1 MTAAVNPELYAKTG
15 SIPDLQE
22 PSRSTSIASV
32 TVCWNGSAILPGLLE
47 SQLKQTTPLSE
58 LIVVDNAST
67 DGTINLLNEQYPSVK
82 IIRLATNEGVSGG
95 YSAGLEYALGRNY
108 DWVWMLD
115 QDSRPLPSTVEKLL
129 AAAESFPDRD
139 KLGLIAPLA
148 IDAATGVPYSLFLW
162 REGQVALSAMP
173 GGNTLTLVDM
183 VISSGSLIRGEA
195 VRKAGLP
202 RNDFFI
208 DFVDYEHCLRLRRN
222 GFLIAVVNQ
231 CIMPHTIGQPRSVK
245 FLGKQ
250 MSWITHRPW
259 RDYYKVRNRAFV
271 VWHQVPSLRAK
282 AFVMRQFLTQMI
294 GSLLFDPEKVRRINF
309 MLRGLRDGIRGRLG
323 ITVRPTD

>member
-1 MTAAVNPELYAKTG
+1 
-15 SIPDLQE
+15 
-22 PSRSTSIASV
+22 
-32 TVCWNGSAILPGLLE
+32 LPGLLE
-47 SQLKQTTPLSE
+47 SLLKQTKPLSE

-67 DGTINLLNEQYPSVK
+67 DGTIELLKEQYPSIK

-108 DWVWMLD
+108 EWVWMLD

-148 IDAATGVPYSLFLW
+148 INSANGEPYSAFQW
-162 REGQVALSAMP
+162 REGQIKAPMASQ
-173 GGNTLTLVDM
+173 GESLTLVDM
-183 VISSGSLIRGEA
+183 VMSSGSLIRSEA

-202 RNDFFI
+202 RKDLFM
-208 DFVDYEHCLRLRRN
+208 DFVDYEHCLRLRRS

-231 CIMPHTIGQPRSVK
+231 CVMPHTIGQPRTVK
-245 FLGKQ
+245 FLGKPKN
-250 MSWITHRPW
+250 WITHIPW

-271 VWHQVPSLRAK
+271 VWHQLPSVRAK
-282 AFVMRQFLTQMI
+282 LFVVRQFLKQMI
-294 GSLLFDPEKVRRINF
+294 GSVLYDPEKVRRIRF
-309 MLRGLRDGIRGRLG
+309 MWRGLRDGIRGRLG

>member
-1 MTAAVNPELYAKTG
+1 MNL
-15 SIPDLQE
+15 DRF
-22 PSRSTSIASV
+22 SRREALPGPHECPGIASV
-32 TVCWNGSAILPGLLE
+32 ASVAVCWNGRAILPGLLE
-47 SQLKQTTPLSE
+47 SLLKQTKPLSE

-67 DGTINLLNEQYPSVK
+67 DGTIELLKEQYPSIK

-108 DWVWMLD
+108 EWVWMLD

-148 IDAATGVPYSLFLW
+148 INSANGEPYSAFQW
-162 REGQVALSAMP
+162 REGQIKAPMASQ
-173 GGNTLTLVDM
+173 GESLTLVDM
-183 VISSGSLIRGEA
+183 VMSSGSLIRSEA

-202 RNDFFI
+202 RKDLFM
-208 DFVDYEHCLRLRRN
+208 DFVDYEHCLRLRRS

-231 CIMPHTIGQPRSVK
+231 CVMPHTIGQPRTVK
-245 FLGKQ
+245 FLGKPKN
-250 MSWITHRPW
+250 WITHIPW

-271 VWHQVPSLRAK
+271 VWHQLPSVRAK
-282 AFVMRQFLTQMI
+282 LFVVRQFLKQMI
-294 GSLLFDPEKVRRINF
+294 GSVLYDPEKVRRIRF
-309 MLRGLRDGIRGRLG
+309 MWRGLRDGIRGRLG

>member
-1 MTAAVNPELYAKTG
+1 LSEHL
-15 SIPDLQE
+15 DL
-22 PSRSTSIASV
+22 
-32 TVCWNGSAILPGLLE
+32 LLNQ
-47 SQLKQTTPLSE
+47 SQPLSE
-58 LIVVDNAST
+58 IIVVDNAST
-67 DGTINLLNEQYPSVK
+67 DGTIEVLNERFPAVK
-82 IIRLATNEGVSGG
+82 VIRLAKNDGVSGG
-95 YSAGLEYALGRNY
+95 YSAGLEYALGRNH

-115 QDSRPLPSTVEKLL
+115 QDSRPLPDTVANLL
-129 AAAESFPDRD
+129 AVYESFPDRE
-139 KLGLIAPLA
+139 KLGLIAPLP
-148 IDAATGVPYSLFLW
+148 ISAATGAPYPLFLW
-162 REGQVALSAMP
+162 REGQVEVRPVP

-183 VISSGSLIRGEA
+183 AISSGSLIRREA

-208 DFVDYEHCLRLRRN
+208 DFVDYEHCLRLRRS

-231 CIMPHTIGQPRSVK
+231 CVMPHTIGQPRTVK
-245 FLGKQ
+245 FLGKP

-282 AFVMRQFLTQMI
+282 AFVIHQFLRQMF
-294 GSLLFDPEKVRRINF
+294 GSLLYDAEKVRRIHF
-309 MLRGLRDGIRGRLG
+309 MWRGLRDGIRGRLG